1 MPESAKK
8 RPTAKLL
15 IAALIAIVAT
25 LGLFLNSKQAQ
36 QESKADDSKAAA
48 VQAFFTGSATRLDGQ
63 PQALSQW
70 RGHILVVNYWATWCP
85 PCRQEMPALAR
96 LSRQFAQ
103 KDVQFIGMAIDN
115 ADNVRQFAGKNPPAY
130 PLLIA
135 GDDATEQSR
144 SLGNDK
150 LALPFTAVIDRQGA
164 LRLTHLG
171 AIDESQF
178 AARLEALATTP

>member
-1 MPESAKK
+1 MPETANKP
-8 RPTAKLL
+8 RLAKLL

-25 LGLFLNSKQAQ
+25 VGLYLNGRQAS
-36 QESKADDSKAAA
+36 QESPADHTSAAA
-48 VQAFFTGSATRLDGQ
+48 VQAFFAGSATRLDGQ

-70 RGHILVVNYWATWCP
+70 RGHLLVVNYWATWCP

-96 LSRQFAQ
+96 LSRQFAA
-103 KDVQFIGMAIDN
+103 KDVQFIGLAIDS
-115 ADNVRQFAGKNPPAY
+115 ADNVQQFAGKNPPAY

-144 SLGNDK
+144 SLVNDK
-150 LALPFTAVIDRQGA
+150 LALPFSAVIDRQGA

-178 AARLEALATTP
+178 AARLDALTTAP

>member
-1 MPESAKK
+1 MPETAKK
-8 RPTAKLL
+8 TSSAKLL
-15 IAALIAIVAT
+15 IAALIAIAAT
-25 LGLFLNSKQAQ
+25 AGLLLNSKQTPHDG
-36 QESKADDSKAAA
+36 KADDSKAAA
-48 VQAFFTGSATRLDGQ
+48 VQTFFASSATRLDGQ

-103 KDVQFIGMAIDN
+103 KDVQFIGMAIDT
-115 ADNVRQFAGKNPPAY
+115 ADNVREFAGKNPPAY

-178 AARLEALATTP
+178 AARLEALASGP